1 MKTITTARHLDHLS
15 SGEGVAQGLLG
26 RPPACSGGYHRNHF
40 APTGSR
46 QDRREPTRMKR
57 VALLGMPNSG
67 KSTLFNRL
75 TGAHARVGNWPSI
88 TLELLTARLIL
99 GGEVV
104 QWVDL
109 PGIYDLNGYSDDE
122 KVVTRFL
129 AQTRP
134 DLVLFVMNATQLDR
148 QPAGHQPTADHR
160 PAVCADLHTLSFS
173 DCHDQ
178 DRVQKQCLHG
188 GVRGMAARAGLAD
201 QLCVLSTVPLRVT
214 ARLPWAKSGAVA
226 WAP

>member
-57 VALLGMPNSG
+57 VALLGMPS
-67 KSTLFNRL
+67 
-75 TGAHARVGNWPSI
+75 
-88 TLELLTARLIL
+88 
-99 GGEVV
+99 
-104 QWVDL
+104 
-109 PGIYDLNGYSDDE
+109 IYDLNRYSDDE

-129 AQTRP
+129 EQTRP

>member
-57 VALLGMPNSG
+57 VA
-67 KSTLFNRL
+67 
-75 TGAHARVGNWPSI
+75 RVGNWPSI

-109 PGIYDLNGYSDDE
+109 PSIYDLNGYSDDE

-129 AQTRP
+129 EQTRP